1 MRCDG
6 SFDESLPRQ
15 TKSFSWG
22 VQSQET
28 LNCSP
33 QIDLAKVDP
42 GKIALVLGSREKKK
56 KKTRAMI
63 RRNKCGESGLM
74 KVYPDRHSRLT
85 WDFQLPTHHQL
96 TLE

>member
-22 VQSQET
+22 FQSQEN

-42 GKIALVLGSREKKK
+42 GKIALVVLDLILASDP
-56 KKTRAMI
+56 
-63 RRNKCGESGLM
+63 SLPP
-74 KVYPDRHSRLT
+74 VHSSPIT
-85 WDFQLPTHHQL
+85 PVHYSPTC
-96 TLE
+96 